1 MTNSPFSQDPR
12 TKTGFLVGSVLLFLL
27 GLVLYAGFQS
37 SSGIILFF
45 FGFTVVTAYLV
56 LATRDNQKQPRW
68 LSSVFEVQLILS
80 LSFPGFVN
88 YFYLNSES
96 RIAQAIAWISVV
108 FVIVACIHAFLIIR
122 RGK

>member
-1 MTNSPFSQDPR
+1 M
-12 TKTGFLVGSVLLFLL
+12 GSVLLFLL